1 MAPIFV
7 NGKVL
12 VGISGGE
19 FEKRGFVAAYDA
31 RTGKMLWRFY
41 TAPGP
46 GYVGHSSWAGHW
58 WFTGGATVWSS
69 IEVDRRLGLLYIH
82 TGNASPDFNGS
93 QRAGNNLFSVSLVAL
108 DLRTGRYRWHFQ
120 EVHHDIW
127 DYDSAQPAQL
137 FTLVRGNRQIPV
149 IAHANKDG
157 FFFILD
163 RRNGKPEYPVTEVP
177 VSTVPAW
184 QHPSPTQPESSI
196 VLIPQKVTDPPPGFE
211 PRRSSLRHTDN
222 RC

>member
-1 MAPIFV
+1 
-7 NGKVL
+7 
-12 VGISGGE
+12 
-19 FEKRGFVAAYDA
+19 
-31 RTGKMLWRFY
+31 MLWRFY

-46 GYVGHSSWAGHW
+46 GHVGHSSWAGHS

-137 FTLVRGNRQIPV
+137 FTLVREPADPRDCTREQGRILLHPRPPQRQACVSGHRSAGINRTRMAAPVPNPAGIVHRIDTAEGNRPAPGGSNRAALHSATPTTGV
-149 IAHANKDG
+149 DSAGSGASEARVDC
-157 FFFILD
+157 
-163 RRNGKPEYPVTEVP
+163 RR
-177 VSTVPAW
+177 
-184 QHPSPTQPESSI
+184 
-196 VLIPQKVTDPPPGFE
+196 L
-211 PRRSSLRHTDN
+211 
-222 RC
+222 